1 MAKYHRKADTDI
13 RSFRRPPASRNDPG
27 SAILIV
33 TEGVNT
39 EPAYIDRIKEQF
51 AAPTVELVSHGAG
64 RGDPRALADEAL
76 RLRESRRKQMRD
88 RKLGIHKLADFDEI
102 WIVFDTDVLTPQKL
116 NDGMVYARSKGIH
129 TALSEP
135 CFEFWLLLHRHYT
148 TAGMVKCKNVIPFL
162 KEHLGWKSYSRDGK
176 KKEEVRAMMEEL
188 VNKETLQQA
197 MIHAARVR
205 EHHESAGTPFPANPS
220 TEVDQLIH
228 AINNAV
234 SPASK
239 FLK

>member
-1 MAKYHRKADTDI
+1 MAKYRKKADTDI
-13 RSFRRPPASRNDPG
+13 RSFRRPSASRSDPG

-39 EPAYIDRIKEQF
+39 EPAYFDRIKEQF

-76 RLRESRRKQMRD
+76 RLRENRRRRMRD
-88 RKLGIHKLADFDEI
+88 RKLGIHRLADFDEI
-102 WIVFDTDVLTPQKL
+102 WIVFDTDVLTPQKR
-116 NDGMVYARSKGIH
+116 NDGMAYARSKGIH
-129 TALSEP
+129 MAPSEP

-148 TAGMVKCKNVIPFL
+148 TAGMAKCENVIPFL
-162 KEHLGWKSYSRDGK
+162 QQHLGWESYSRDGK
-176 KKEEVRAMMEEL
+176 KKEEARAMMEEL
-188 VNKETLQQA
+188 LDKAALQQA
-197 MIHAARVR
+197 MTHAARGR
-205 EHHESAGTPFPANPS
+205 QHHERAGTPSPANPS

-228 AINNAV
+228 AINDAV
-234 SPASK
+234 SPANK